1 MVSDLNAEGFIGGIR
16 LDWVVQLMLIHDEVG
31 LSEAVSTASLYELG
45 YVNLCLESVFT
56 FYLFFFNSLLIAY
69 S

>member
-1 MVSDLNAEGFIGGIR
+1 MTVVSDLNAEGFIGGIR

-31 LSEAVSTASLYELG
+31 LSEAVSTISSNELG

-56 FYLFFFNSLLIAY
+56 FFFCL
-69 S
+69 